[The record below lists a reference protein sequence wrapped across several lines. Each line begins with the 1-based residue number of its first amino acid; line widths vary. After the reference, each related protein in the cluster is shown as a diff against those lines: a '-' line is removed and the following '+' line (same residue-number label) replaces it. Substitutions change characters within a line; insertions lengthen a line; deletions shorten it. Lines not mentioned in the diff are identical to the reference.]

1 MRGRQFQR
9 CVLSAF
15 QLKKKQSAETDEGG
29 FGISKNFRARM
40 ENTVIQLV
48 HLRHIIKSFI
58 QRSVIYYRA

>member
-40 ENTVIQLV
+40 ENTVIQ
-48 HLRHIIKSFI
+48 HP
-58 QRSVIYYRA
+58 A